1 MRFSQGI
8 PTGICTYYMDIY
20 TYIYVYIYIYI
31 YMLKA
36 ALRDRWNEENGNE
49 VGRDGDVM
57 WDGAGKGWLR
67 GMGAEGGLE
76 GEGQSG

>member
-8 PTGICTYYMDIY
+8 PTGICTYYMDMNTYIHIYIY
-20 TYIYVYIYIYI
+20 TYI

-36 ALRDRWNEENGNE
+36 ALRERWNEEKGNE

-57 WDGAGKGWLR
+57 WVGAGEGGLR
-67 GMGAEGGLE
+67 GMGGRGG
-76 GEGQSG
+76 GAGG